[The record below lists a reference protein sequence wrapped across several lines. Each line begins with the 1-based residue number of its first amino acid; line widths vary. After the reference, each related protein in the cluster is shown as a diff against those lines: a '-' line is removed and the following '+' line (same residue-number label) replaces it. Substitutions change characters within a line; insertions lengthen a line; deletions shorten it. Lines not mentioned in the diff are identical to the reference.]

1 MYKQIETL
9 VESCQLESSKPLKCE
24 KEKIV
29 LSGFMIACLSL
40 SMKAQ
45 LVLCIKNEL
54 DVYSLS
60 FALQH

>member
-29 LSGFMIACLSL
+29 RSVFMIACLSL

-54 DVYSLS
+54 DLYSLS